1 MKQFNSLLKSTLLI
15 LLLGL
20 SFVSSGQVSLYTF
33 TSSNTPYVP
42 IVGGI
47 SIGTEVNDDNTF
59 NNLPIGFNFCYNGVI
74 YDRFSIN
81 NNGFIALGPAVTSSY
96 TNISTGTNNNAIHLF
111 NADLQSQAGIGE
123 LRYQTIGVAPN
134 RTLVVQYK
142 GYRGYLS
149 SGDTLNGQIRIN
161 ETLNTIELH
170 YGSCAMGPTSRQAE
184 VGLKGIGNLDY
195 NNRSVI
201 AGIDTW
207 ATSTAGVSNAAK
219 CDLQTASVPVSGTKY
234 SWAPPVAPAA
244 PTSLTFTGV
253 TTNGMTVNWV
263 DNSTDETN
271 FYVLRSTDNVNFTLV
286 GTVASVTTGTTGSPY
301 ALVQTGLNNNTLYYF
316 RIVSASPAICSAP
329 LTGSQSTLPGTFCGV
344 YTVGPTGAYTSLTAA
359 FAAVATNGVN
369 CPLIFE
375 LQAAYVSTVETFPI
389 VVPSLGS
396 SNINTITVRPELGAT
411 NLSIT
416 SAALNTI
423 QFSGASWIT
432 FDGRPGGVGI
442 VRHLTISNTITT
454 GSAVSYINDANN
466 ITLNYLNILGVTSS
480 ATNGV
485 VAFGNS
491 LTTAGNSDN
500 TIQNCDLSDG
510 VTTPNN
516 MIYSNNATLNAFNAR
531 NTINNNTISDFFSP
545 TLASNGVLINTA
557 GNREWTISNNSFFQ
571 SANRTYTT
579 SASHSYINI
588 NSAAGYGYTVN
599 GNFLGGTAPLA
610 AGGPATYLGA
620 VASTMKVILLSVG
633 VGPTSTIN
641 NNTIKNF
648 NFSTTSSAT
657 VGPGIWTGINIL
669 GVGNF
674 DVTNN
679 TIGSTVTNG
688 SIVTSTTLSGGS
700 TTGFTSTC
708 SGNTN
713 ITGNNIGGITANSS
727 TNLISTSVIGMYMT
741 AGRNMVTN
749 NTIGSISSADNIIN
763 SLNTSATAGLVN
775 GIWSTSAHTSSFT
788 GNTISNLTSQYSGA
802 ATTAQVR
809 GITTTS
815 GLNTIS
821 QNIISNL
828 KTSAPNASVDLNASV
843 IGISHSSTTVGLAQ
857 NISNNIISNLSN
869 ITPTAAVNLTGIYF
883 TGSAT
888 TFNHT
893 ISRNKISNI
902 GSTSSGL
909 AVISGMN
916 ILGGT
921 STYSNN
927 MIALGL
933 DNLGAPYV
941 NGHEYNGIK
950 KNGAVANNFYF
961 NSVNIT
967 GANVVAGVAGN
978 TAAFRRTATGVDNVK
993 NNIFA
998 NTRSNSTG
1006 TGVHYAINLNAT
1018 TTLTSNRNNFYST
1031 GTGSVFGIV
1040 GVTTSA
1046 NLSAWQVAN
1055 ALDANSFAVDPSFVS
1070 ATDLHILVTPPVE
1083 SSLESKGEVIAGIA
1097 IDYDNQVRPGPI
1109 PSLNGGG
1116 VLPDIGADEFDGF
1129 PVNTDMAA
1137 INIAAPIASG
1147 CKTANETV
1155 TVVIQNVSAVTIDFA
1170 LKPVTITCSVSGP
1183 NPQVFAPV
1191 VLNSGTLAGL
1201 ATQNVVINLAGY
1213 DMTLPGTYVFN
1224 ASTSVIG
1231 DGVPSNDAM
1240 GAVSI
1245 NNNPG
1250 TASGVLN
1257 AICAFTSTNLTLT
1270 NSIPGASIQWQS
1282 SPDGLAPWTNIPGAN
1297 TPISS
1302 VVPTDTTYYR
1312 AEVCGTYYSN
1322 IIVINAQ
1329 VILPPTTS
1337 PVTRCG
1343 AGPVTLVAT
1352 DTNLTGTKW
1361 FDVPTGGA
1369 PLFNGGIFNTN
1380 VVANDTFY
1388 VSNSSGANGAQH
1400 TTTFAAGNG
1409 SSGNAFTV
1417 KALTTLTITGFD
1429 GHTNNTTP
1437 GIWEVW
1443 YRPDDYLL
1451 IPGSQTSNV
1460 GWTQLIA
1467 TGTIPA
1473 LGTGLA
1479 TPITNALSVTIP
1491 AGQTYSFQIFRPA
1504 GGVAYTNGTVLGA
1517 LYNANPDMEV
1527 YQGHG
1532 GTGFAGMTISPRVWN
1547 GNIKYSTGCESA
1559 RIPAIVTVTT
1569 PPAITLTANP
1579 PVGIC
1584 VGSSSIFNVTS
1595 PNDPNYNY
1603 SWQNAATLSSPT
1615 GATVTATPT
1624 TATTYTVTATDI
1636 GSGCVN
1642 TATVSLSVNPL
1653 PIVSASAPSTPVCPG
1668 DPVALSGNA
1677 TNASAAQIGT
1687 GVLQNTTTTY
1697 PAPYGNWYWGARH
1710 QFLVLASELTAGGL
1724 TAGPI
1729 NDVTFS
1735 VASLG
1740 SPNPALTGFE
1750 IQMAPTAL
1758 NALPLAFANI
1768 GFTVVAPATNYT
1780 PIVGANTHTFSNPFI
1795 WDGVSNIIVQTC
1807 FNNASFTENS
1817 VFNQTATPF
1826 ASSIWLNQDA
1836 PGVCAGAAIGTA
1848 NQRPNMLFSG
1858 NPGYTYTYA
1867 WTPSLGV
1874 ANPTAANTTV
1884 NAPLATTV
1892 YTLTATNATFGCIGT
1907 DTALVTVNPVVTGSA
1922 SVSPTPICLG
1932 GSATFIGSVPTNCP
1946 GGSVA
1951 NFAGAYAPA
1960 NWTLTQVNSNGTVN
1974 IAGAPLNIILT
1985 SGTNASGIEGST
1997 NYTKTIDCAGTVS
2010 FNWSYTHPDA
2020 LLGSVFDYPRLKLN
2034 GNYVVPVT
2042 GEFPGFI
2049 IALAGPQNGTV
2060 TLPVNA
2066 GDVIELQAYT
2076 IDNDPTPCTVTITNF
2091 SAPAPQ
2097 VGGTVTYW
2105 DAPTGG
2111 TNLGAP
2117 PIPVTPAVAG
2127 PLTYYAE
2134 YTALGSGCVN
2144 PVRDVVTLTVNS
2156 LPTVGASASPA
2167 IICESSSSTLTGS
2180 GAATYGWEPGA
2191 LVGNPSVTPSV
2202 TTTYTVT
2209 GTDGNGCTGTATT
2222 SVTVISTPAPSPV
2235 TATPSTICLGD
2246 LSDLNAISVGNT
2258 INWFTVPS
2266 GGVSLGSTASGVNF
2280 PVTPGVTTTYYA
2292 ESVNP
2297 GGGPGGSQTFNYTG
2311 SIQTFTVPAGV
2322 TSITMEARGAQG
2334 GSINVNCVA
2343 SGGLGARMI
2352 GDVAVTPGEVISVL
2366 VGQQGFTNG
2375 ADAGGGGGSF
2385 VVRTGNI
2392 PLVVAGGGGGASNNI
2407 GNCGVNLA
2415 GGPGLTTLDGGASGS
2430 GMVAGGIN
2438 GNGGGANFGSGGGG
2452 GGFFTDG
2459 IAGSGLA
2466 NNNGKSYLNGGIGG
2480 TGNNN
2485 DFGGYGGGGA
2495 GWFTGGNG
2503 GGGGGYSGGGTDGN
2517 YPTVQFAGGGG
2528 GGSYNIGANQS
2539 NTAGFQSGD
2548 GLVIFTWSGGGLSCP
2563 SVVRTPVTVTVNPTP
2578 VINATATPS
2587 TTCNLTSVNPCATG
2601 AVTYVWTGGLT
2612 NCTSF
2617 VATTTDT
2624 YTVTGTDGAGCTGTS
2639 SVTVTVTPASGV
2651 LAPTTSNQSQDHGDD
2666 FNINYYAAN
2675 CDLIATVDD
2684 GAGGNVLGLTT
2695 STVNVD
2701 ATASFHNGQPFV
2713 RRWYQITPTTNG
2725 SADVKLY
2732 INQTDFDDYNAAVV
2746 APYLPLPTGPGDAS
2760 GIANIRITKN
2770 DDGGLGNNPI
2780 VITPAVSW
2788 NGTYWELS
2796 FNTPSFSQFQST
2808 QCEPRQCTITCNG
2821 NQLPAVLN
2829 WKVQTS

>member
-1 MKQFNSLLKSTLLI
+1 L
-15 LLLGL
+15 
-20 SFVSSGQVSLYTF
+20 
-33 TSSNTPYVP
+33 
-42 IVGGI
+42 
-47 SIGTEVNDDNTF
+47 
-59 NNLPIGFNFCYNGVI
+59 
-74 YDRFSIN
+74 
-81 NNGFIALGPAVTSSY
+81 AV
-96 TNISTGTNNNAIHLF
+96 
-111 NADLQSQAGIGE
+111 
-123 LRYQTIGVAPN
+123 
-134 RTLVVQYK
+134 
-142 GYRGYLS
+142 
-149 SGDTLNGQIRIN
+149 
-161 ETLNTIELH
+161 
-170 YGSCAMGPTSRQAE
+170 
-184 VGLKGIGNLDY
+184 
-195 NNRSVI
+195 
-201 AGIDTW
+201 
-207 ATSTAGVSNAAK
+207 
-219 CDLQTASVPVSGTKY
+219 
-234 SWAPPVAPAA
+234 
-244 PTSLTFTGV
+244 
-253 TTNGMTVNWV
+253 
-263 DNSTDETN
+263 
-271 FYVLRSTDNVNFTLV
+271 
-286 GTVASVTTGTTGSPY
+286 
-301 ALVQTGLNNNTLYYF
+301 
-316 RIVSASPAICSAP
+316 
-329 LTGSQSTLPGTFCGV
+329 
-344 YTVGPTGAYTSLTAA
+344 
-359 FAAVATNGVN
+359 
-369 CPLIFE
+369 
-375 LQAAYVSTVETFPI
+375 
-389 VVPSLGS
+389 
-396 SNINTITVRPELGAT
+396 
-411 NLSIT
+411 
-416 SAALNTI
+416 
-423 QFSGASWIT
+423 
-432 FDGRPGGVGI
+432 
-442 VRHLTISNTITT
+442 
-454 GSAVSYINDANN
+454 
-466 ITLNYLNILGVTSS
+466 
-480 ATNGV
+480 
-485 VAFGNS
+485 
-491 LTTAGNSDN
+491 
-500 TIQNCDLSDG
+500 
-510 VTTPNN
+510 
-516 MIYSNNATLNAFNAR
+516 
-531 NTINNNTISDFFSP
+531 
-545 TLASNGVLINTA
+545 
-557 GNREWTISNNSFFQ
+557 
-571 SANRTYTT
+571 
-579 SASHSYINI
+579 
-588 NSAAGYGYTVN
+588 
-599 GNFLGGTAPLA
+599 
-610 AGGPATYLGA
+610 
-620 VASTMKVILLSVG
+620 
-633 VGPTSTIN
+633 
-641 NNTIKNF
+641 
-648 NFSTTSSAT
+648 
-657 VGPGIWTGINIL
+657 
-669 GVGNF
+669 
-674 DVTNN
+674 
-679 TIGSTVTNG
+679 
-688 SIVTSTTLSGGS
+688 
-700 TTGFTSTC
+700 
-708 SGNTN
+708 
-713 ITGNNIGGITANSS
+713 
-727 TNLISTSVIGMYMT
+727 
-741 AGRNMVTN
+741 
-749 NTIGSISSADNIIN
+749 
-763 SLNTSATAGLVN
+763 VN
-775 GIWSTSAHTSSFT
+775 GI
-788 GNTISNLTSQYSGA
+788 
-802 ATTAQVR
+802 
-809 GITTTS
+809 
-815 GLNTIS
+815 
-821 QNIISNL
+821 
-828 KTSAPNASVDLNASV
+828 
-843 IGISHSSTTVGLAQ
+843 
-857 NISNNIISNLSN
+857 
-869 ITPTAAVNLTGIYF
+869 
-883 TGSAT
+883 
-888 TFNHT
+888 
-893 ISRNKISNI
+893 
-902 GSTSSGL
+902 
-909 AVISGMN
+909 N

-941 NGHEYNGIK
+941 NGHEYNGFK

-998 NTRSNSTG
+998 NSRSNSTG

-1046 NLSAWQVAN
+1046 NLSAWQIAN
-1055 ALDANSFAVDPSFVS
+1055 ALDANSFAVDPVFVS

-1642 TATVSLSVNPL
+1642 SATVSLSVNPL
-1653 PIVSASAPSTPVCPG
+1653 PVVSASAPSTPVCPG

-1677 TNASAAQIGT
+1677 TNASSAQIGT
-1687 GVLQNTTTTY
+1687 GVLQNTTSTY
-1697 PAPYGNWYWGARH
+1697 PAPYGNWYWGAKH

-1735 VASLG
+1735 VTSLG
-1740 SPNPALTGFE
+1740 APNPALTDFE
-1750 IQMAPTAL
+1750 IQIAPTAL
-1758 NALPLAFANI
+1758 NTLPLAFANA

-1807 FNNASFTENS
+1807 FNNASFTQNS

-1836 PGVCAGAAIGTA
+1836 PGVCAGAALGTA

-1874 ANPTAANTTV
+1874 ANPTDANTTV

-1946 GGSVA
+1946 GGSVS

-2144 PVRDVVTLTVNS
+2144 PVRDAVTLTVNALPAVVANAS
-2156 LPTVGASASPA
+2156 PSATICNGELLTLSGSGANTYIWNGPIAVTDGTAFTASPAAVGLYTVTGTDGAGCTNTSSINIAVTVVPDPTVVGDDICSPGGVVNLSASGTGTLNWYNVITGGSIINTGTNYNPSVATTTTYYVENSTTITTPPVQIPLPNQAATFTGNVRGYYFVAPTNFTMTSVYVPLDAGGGTQNIAVVKFNGNTPPPIFGLTTNAFTTEFLTQNNATVGNIAVNIPVLAGEVIGILGCRGTANSYAPGPNTTTIAGFTTTISRLGMQFQLPTNAPQNLWTEAGGSISRVFFEYTTTTPGCSSTPRIPVTATVNPLPTVTASPA
-2167 IICESSSSTLTGS
+2167 SQTICEN
-2180 GAATYGWEPGA
+2180 AQATVNGGGA
-2191 LVGNPSVTPSV
+2191 LTYVWTGGISNGVPFTVIGSNV
-2202 TTTYTVT
+2202 YTVT
-2209 GTDGNGCTGTATT
+2209 GTDGNGCENTATAE
-2222 SVTVISTPAPSPV
+2222 V
-2235 TATPSTICLGD
+2235 LM
-2246 LSDLNAISVGNT
+2246 NA
-2258 INWFTVPS
+2258 
-2266 GGVSLGSTASGVNF
+2266 A
-2280 PVTPGVTTTYYA
+2280 
-2292 ESVNP
+2292 
-2297 GGGPGGSQTFNYTG
+2297 
-2311 SIQTFTVPAGV
+2311 
-2322 TSITMEARGAQG
+2322 
-2334 GSINVNCVA
+2334 
-2343 SGGLGARMI
+2343 
-2352 GDVAVTPGEVISVL
+2352 
-2366 VGQQGFTNG
+2366 
-2375 ADAGGGGGSF
+2375 
-2385 VVRTGNI
+2385 
-2392 PLVVAGGGGGASNNI
+2392 
-2407 GNCGVNLA
+2407 
-2415 GGPGLTTLDGGASGS
+2415 
-2430 GMVAGGIN
+2430 
-2438 GNGGGANFGSGGGG
+2438 
-2452 GGFFTDG
+2452 
-2459 IAGSGLA
+2459 
-2466 NNNGKSYLNGGIGG
+2466 
-2480 TGNNN
+2480 
-2485 DFGGYGGGGA
+2485 
-2495 GWFTGGNG
+2495 
-2503 GGGGGYSGGGTDGN
+2503 
-2517 YPTVQFAGGGG
+2517 
-2528 GGSYNIGANQS
+2528 
-2539 NTAGFQSGD
+2539 
-2548 GLVIFTWSGGGLSCP
+2548 
-2563 SVVRTPVTVTVNPTP
+2563 P

-2601 AVTYVWTGGLT
+2601 AVSYVWTGGLS
-2612 NCTSF
+2612 NCTPF

-2639 SVTVTVTPASGV
+2639 SVTVTVNPMSGI
-2651 LAPTTSNQSQDHGDD
+2651 LAPITSNQTQDHGDD

-2796 FNTPSFSQFQST
+2796 FNTPSFSQFRVHSVNPGNVPLPVTVTSFSGTKLESSDKLSWITSSEQNNAYFNLQHST
-2808 QCEPRQCTITCNG
+2808 DGISFSTIAKVASKAPNG
-2821 NQLPAVLN
+2821 NSNTALSYTATNNKPALGHNYYRLQQVDIDNKVSVHAQIVDLIWGANGSTVSIYPNPTTDILNIDLYATAAQNTTVKLLDMSGRVIRQVQAKSAVGMNNIQLSLGEIASGVYTVQVYENNHLTHTS
-2829 WKVQTS
+2829 KVKKND